1 MNSIK
6 LPRIETLL
14 RLGLGALF
22 IFASFSKIADPA
34 GFAASISNYRMLPEL
49 LVALMAAVLPWLELL
64 CGLALLL
71 NRWTPGASLL
81 IVLMNAV
88 FIVAI
93 ASAMA
98 RGLDISCGCFS
109 TSGAGS
115 RAGLARLLEDLLFL
129 AAACWLYLRAA
140 IGLYAT
146 PHRPGR

>member
-1 MNSIK
+1 
-6 LPRIETLL
+6 
-14 RLGLGALF
+14 
-22 IFASFSKIADPA
+22 
-34 GFAASISNYRMLPEL
+34 MLPEL

-109 TSGAGS
+109 TSPSGS
-115 RAGLARLLEDLLFL
+115 RAGLARLLEDLFFL
-129 AAACWLYLRAA
+129 AAAGWLYLRAA
-140 IGLYAT
+140 AGLCVT
-146 PHRPGR
+146 PHRLGR